1 MDPNLSASEKLAAL
15 DQLRDNGAQTPEVIS
30 HMLDFYL
37 SNQDPGTRAEI
48 LSQFDG
54 VTDPILKIPLLDGLA
69 NDPNA
74 RVREEAADSLSGYL
88 DDPKVVEWLQFAASN
103 DPDSRVREEAADVLE
118 DAGLF

>member
-1 MDPNLSASEKLAAL
+1 
-15 DQLRDNGAQTPEVIS
+15 
-30 HMLDFYL
+30 MLDFYL

-74 RVREEAADSLSGYL
+74 RVREEAAD
-88 DDPKVVEWLQFAASN
+88 
-103 DPDSRVREEAADVLE
+103 VLE